1 MEKNICG
8 FNITFLKQVNNLM
21 EDSNIQELEMEEGD
35 SLYLRISKK
44 KPVQTARQEFY
55 SRSSGE
61 ADFQAEAPVIKE
73 EAKAAPE
80 IPAVSQYDD
89 ETRYFKI
96 KSPVI
101 GTFYESPT
109 PQSPPY
115 VRPGDKVSKDT
126 TVCIVEAMKIMN
138 EIKAD
143 ARGKIIEI
151 FKANGSPVQSGEP
164 LYLIELM

>member
-44 KPVQTARQEFY
+44 KPVQTARMEYSSRPTDETGFQE
-55 SRSSGE
+55 E
-61 ADFQAEAPVIKE
+61 AQAAKEAAGAVPVIN
-73 EAKAAPE
+73 
-80 IPAVSQYDD
+80 AVSKYDD
-89 ETRYFKI
+89 ESKYYKI

-115 VRPGDKVSKDT
+115 VKTGDKVSADT

-143 ARGKIIEI
+143 TQGKIIEVY
-151 FKANGSPVQSGEP
+151 KANGSPVLSGEP

>member
-1 MEKNICG
+1 MEKDICG

-21 EDSNIQELEMEEGD
+21 MDSNIQELEIEEGD

-44 KPVQTARQEFY
+44 KSVIDKSEYNGQPELQDIIQAPAEAHQKPQVQTNQEK
-55 SRSSGE
+55 
-61 ADFQAEAPVIKE
+61 PVKS
-73 EAKAAPE
+73 K
-80 IPAVSQYDD
+80 YDD
-89 ETRYFKI
+89 ETKYYRI

-101 GTFYESPT
+101 GTFYEAPA

-115 VRPGDKVSKDT
+115 VKPGDTVSKDT

-143 ARGKIIEI
+143 VQGRIVEI
-151 FKANGSPVQSGEP
+151 FKSNGSPVQSGEA